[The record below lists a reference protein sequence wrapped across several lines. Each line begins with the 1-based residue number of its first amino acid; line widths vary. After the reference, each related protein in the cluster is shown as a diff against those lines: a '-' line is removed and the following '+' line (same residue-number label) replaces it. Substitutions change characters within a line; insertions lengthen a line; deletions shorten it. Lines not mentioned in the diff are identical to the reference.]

1 MKQFQMLLMKGEHI
15 LFYRSSIGM
24 FWLLDLIYFL
34 CTCDCLVWEI
44 LWYPKI
50 QSL

>member
-24 FWLLDLIYFL
+24 F
-34 CTCDCLVWEI
+34 
-44 LWYPKI
+44 
-50 QSL
+50 